1 MTDGK
6 VRLQKFL
13 AECGVASRRKSE
25 ELILAGKVKVNGK
38 IVKELGIKVSDNDDI
53 EVNGVFVK
61 KEEKE
66 YYILNKPEKVIC
78 SVSDDKGRMTVIDF
92 IDTKE
97 KIFPVGRLDYDTTG
111 LLLLTNDG
119 EITNKLTHPS
129 GTIEKT
135 YYVKADGIMNIDE
148 IKQLEKGILLD
159 GVMTKKAKAK
169 LRKIDK
175 RNRKSYVEIT
185 ITEGRNHQV
194 KNMFAALNHKV
205 LKLKRIRYAFFDLE
219 ELNLSLGES
228 RKLTIKEVKRLY
240 NYCK

>member
-1 MTDGK
+1 ME
-6 VRLQKFL
+6 RLQKYL
-13 AECGVASRRKSE
+13 SACGVASRRKSE

-38 IVKELGIKVSDNDDI
+38 IVKELGVKVSDNDDI

-66 YYILNKPEKVIC
+66 YYIMNKPEKTIC
-78 SVSDDKGRMTVIDF
+78 SVSDDKGRTTVVDLV
-92 IDTKE
+92 DTKE

-129 GTIEKT
+129 GSIEKT

-148 IKQLEKGILLD
+148 IRQLEKGILLD

-175 RNRKSYVEIT
+175 KNRKSYVEIT

-205 LKLKRIRYAFFDLE
+205 LKLKRVKYAFFNLE

-228 RKLTIKEVKRLY
+228 RRLTIKEVKRLY

>member
-1 MTDGK
+1 ME
-6 VRLQKFL
+6 RLQKYL
-13 AECGVASRRKSE
+13 SACGVASRRKSE

-38 IVKELGIKVSDNDDI
+38 IVKELGVKVSDNDDI

-129 GTIEKT
+129 GSIEKT

-169 LRKIDK
+169 LKKIDK
-175 RNRKSYVEIT
+175 RNRKSHVEIT

-205 LKLKRIRYAFFDLE
+205 LKLKRIKYAFFDLE

>member
-1 MTDGK
+1 ME
-6 VRLQKFL
+6 RLQKYL
-13 AECGVASRRKSE
+13 SACGVASRRKSE

-66 YYILNKPEKVIC
+66 YYIMNKPEKTIC
-78 SVSDDKGRMTVIDF
+78 SVSDDKGRTTVVDLV
-92 IDTKE
+92 DTKE

-129 GTIEKT
+129 GSIEKT

-148 IKQLEKGILLD
+148 IRQLEKGILLD

-185 ITEGRNHQV
+185 ITIIWSCSYISISIILQRIIFKIIYLVTIINHICCNCFTFCSICQV
-194 KNMFAALNHKV
+194 
-205 LKLKRIRYAFFDLE
+205 I
-219 ELNLSLGES
+219 
-228 RKLTIKEVKRLY
+228 
-240 NYCK
+240 

>member
-1 MTDGK
+1 ME
-6 VRLQKFL
+6 RLQKYL
-13 AECGVASRRKSE
+13 SACGVASRRKSE

-97 KIFPVGRLDYDTTG
+97 KIFPVGRLEYDTTG

-228 RKLTIKEVKRLY
+228 RKLTIKEIKRLY

>member
-1 MTDGK
+1 ME
-6 VRLQKFL
+6 RLQKYL
-13 AECGVASRRKSE
+13 SACGVASRRKSE

-205 LKLKRIRYAFFDLE
+205 LKLERIRYAFFDLE